1 MRINSLQ
8 TALVYSVIAFFGL
21 THVALS
27 QPNTKLA
34 LDPKRAFSYL
44 KKICDIGPRVTG
56 TAGMEEQQ
64 NLLEQHFKKLGAKV
78 TWQEFNIR
86 HPEMGGNVVVK
97 NLIVT
102 WNPDE
107 TERVLLSTHYDTR
120 PYPDKDLRNP
130 KGIFIGANDGASG
143 TALFMEM
150 GHVLQKMPMKVGVDL
165 VFFDAEEIVFDAQ
178 RDPLFVGSTHFAQ
191 AYVNDPTTPRYRSGI
206 LIDMIADSD
215 LQLFYEQN
223 SLKYAKPLVE
233 EVWGIAKEL
242 KISAFK
248 PSVGYEITD
257 DHLPLNSIAKIP
269 VIDLIDFD
277 YTRGAKGKSFWH
289 TTGDTP
295 EQCSG
300 TSMTKIGSVLI
311 EWIKRQK

>member
-1 MRINSLQ
+1 MNSLQ
-8 TALVYSVIAFFGL
+8 AALVLSVVAFFGL
-21 THVALS
+21 PRVAICQVNGKVS
-27 QPNTKLA
+27 

-56 TAGMEEQQ
+56 TGGMIEQQ
-64 NLLEQHFKKLGAKV
+64 NMLEQHFKKLGAKT

-86 HPEMGGNVVVK
+86 HPETGVNVSVK
-97 NLIVT
+97 NFIVT

-107 TERVLLSTHYDTR
+107 AERVLLCTHYDTR

-150 GHVLQKMPMKVGVDL
+150 GHILQKLPLKVGVDL

-191 AYVNDPTTPRYRSGI
+191 VYADDPMSPRYRSGI

-223 SLKYAKPLVE
+223 SLKYAKPLVD
-233 EVWGIAKEL
+233 EVWGIAKDL
-242 KISAFK
+242 RISAFK

-277 YTRGAKGKSFWH
+277 YTRGTKGKSFWH

-300 TSMTKIGSVLI
+300 TSMIKVGSVLI